1 MAVVQFVWLVVL
13 WLVVLGGL
21 LFWVVDWFWVWFE
34 FCVLIAV
41 GCYRL
46 WLVCL
51 WLFACYFR
59 YIWLGDLLLSGGLLV
74 VVVLDCCGVV
84 LLCL

>member
-13 WLVVLGGL
+13 RLVVLGGL
-21 LFWVVDWFWVWFE
+21 LFWEACCFGLLIGFG
-34 FCVLIAV
+34 FCVLIVV

-59 YIWLGDLLLSGGLLV
+59 YIGWVIYFLV
-74 VVVLDCCGVV
+74 VVC
-84 LLCL
+84 